1 MEVVSDMATTG
12 TATSGAGGT
21 GSTVALRPPIGRL
34 RAVKPPVLLE
44 DELPGGLHSV
54 FVRRPTLPL
63 VEFRLVMPLAP
74 AQIKKPALT
83 NVLSD
88 SLFAGTDRHDRLA
101 LAEAIEGLGGRLA
114 AHVDEDRVIVTGS
127 VLAEHL
133 GLFLNLV
140 AEVLTT
146 ATYPDPEVR
155 ADRERAAD
163 GMVITLSQ
171 PEVVAQ
177 QALRRRMFAGHPY
190 ATPLP
195 TPAAL
200 RRVKA
205 AELRELDQA
214 LLGPADAHLVL
225 VGDFQVPRARA
236 SVEEALAKWLR
247 RRRARDSQLA
257 RAAGPRRGPL
267 ELVARPQSTQSN
279 VRLGG
284 AAPPLAA
291 GDWPAAVLAGSVLAG
306 MFSSR
311 ITANLRERNGYSYSP
326 RSRFRHVR
334 AASSFVLLADVAS
347 AVTGASLVEIQYE
360 LGRIATVGITEEELE
375 LARRHAVGIFSFE
388 TATLPGLASTLAG
401 LAANGVGL
409 EYLANYPK
417 AIIATTKDQVDE
429 AARRY
434 LAPSELV
441 TVVVGDPDV
450 VTRQLAAVGEVVVRP
465 A

>member
-1 MEVVSDMATTG
+1 MTTTADMATT
-12 TATSGAGGT
+12 T
-21 GSTVALRPPIGRL
+21 GPTIERPPIGRL
-34 RAVKPPVLLE
+34 QAVKPPAWLE
-44 DELPGGLHSV
+44 AELAGGLHAV
-54 FVRRPTLPL
+54 FARRPTLPL
-63 VEFRLVMPLAP
+63 VELRLVVPLA
-74 AQIKKPALT
+74 AAEIEKPALT

-88 SLFAGTDRHDRLA
+88 SLFAGTRRHDRLA
-101 LAEAIEGLGGRLA
+101 LAEAIEGLGGRLV
-114 AHVDEDRVIVTGS
+114 AHLDEDRLIVTGS
-127 VLAEHL
+127 VLAANL
-133 GLFLNLV
+133 RPFLELV
-140 AEVLTT
+140 GEVLTS
-146 ATYPDPEVR
+146 ATYPDTEVR
-155 ADRERAAD
+155 ADRDRAAD

-171 PEVVAQ
+171 PEVMAQ

-205 AELRELDQA
+205 ADLRELHQA
-214 LLGPADAHLVL
+214 LLRPAGAHLVL

-236 SVEEALAKWLR
+236 IAEEALGGWLR
-247 RRRARDSQLA
+247 RRRARDTKLA
-257 RAAGPRRGPL
+257 PTAAVRPGPI
-267 ELVARPQSTQSN
+267 ELVHRSNSAQSN

-284 AAPPLAA
+284 GAPSLSDP
-291 GDWPAAVLAGSVLAG
+291 GWPATALAGSVLAG

-334 AASSFVLLADVAS
+334 AGSSFVLLADVAS
-347 AVTGASLVEIQYE
+347 AVTGASLVEILYE
-360 LGRIATVGITEEELE
+360 LGRMATVGVTDEELE

-388 TATLPGLASTLAG
+388 TATLPGLASTLAS
-401 LAANGVGL
+401 LAANGVEL
-409 EYLANYPK
+409 DYLAKYPK
-417 AIIATTKDQVDE
+417 AIIATTKAQVDE

-434 LAPSELV
+434 LAPRHLV

-450 VTRQLAAVGEVVVRP
+450 VAGPLAAIGEVVVRP

>member
-1 MEVVSDMATTG
+1 MTTTAPTTTVS
-12 TATSGAGGT
+12 
-21 GSTVALRPPIGRL
+21 RPPIGRL
-34 RAVKPPVLLE
+34 RPVKPPALLE
-44 DELPGGLHSV
+44 AELPGGVQSV
-54 FVRRPTLPL
+54 FVRRQTLPL
-63 VEFRLVMPLAP
+63 VELRLVIPLTA
-74 AQIKKPALT
+74 AQIQKPALT
-83 NVLSD
+83 SVLSE
-88 SLFAGTDRHDRLA
+88 SLFAGTESHDRLA

-114 AHVDEDRVIVTGS
+114 AHVDEDRLIMTGS
-127 VLAEHL
+127 VLAENL
-133 GLFLNLV
+133 RPFLHLV

-146 ATYPDPEVR
+146 ATYPEPEVR
-155 ADRERAAD
+155 ADKERAAD
-163 GMVITLSQ
+163 GMIITLSQ

-177 QALRRRMFAGHPY
+177 QALRRRMFGSHPY

-205 AELRELDQA
+205 SELRGLHDD

-236 SVEEALAKWLR
+236 AVEEELAGWFG
-247 RRRARDSQLA
+247 RRRARDDQLPPVTK
-257 RAAGPRRGPL
+257 PRPGPL
-267 ELVARPQSTQSN
+267 ELVGRANSAQSN

-284 AAPPLAA
+284 GAPSLSAA
-291 GDWPAAVLAGSVLAG
+291 DWPAAVLAGSVLAG

-334 AASSFVLLADVAS
+334 AGSSFVLAADVAS
-347 AVTGASLVEIQYE
+347 AVTGASLVEILYE
-360 LGRIATVGITEEELE
+360 LGRLATLGITEDELE

-409 EYLANYPK
+409 DYLGNYPK
-417 AIIATTKDQVDE
+417 AVLATTKDQVDE
-429 AARRY
+429 AARLY
-434 LAPSELV
+434 LAPSQLV
-441 TVVVGDPDV
+441 TVVVGDPAV
-450 VTRQLAAVGEVVVRP
+450 VAGPLAAVEELVTRP

>member
-1 MEVVSDMATTG
+1 MTTTAPTTTG
-12 TATSGAGGT
+12 A
-21 GSTVALRPPIGRL
+21 RPPIGRL
-34 RAVKPPVLLE
+34 RPVKPPALLE
-44 DELPGGLHSV
+44 AELPGGVQSV
-54 FVRRPTLPL
+54 FVRRQTLPL
-63 VEFRLVMPLAP
+63 VEFRLVIPLSAT
-74 AQIKKPALT
+74 QIQKPALT
-83 NVLSD
+83 AVLSE
-88 SLFAGTDRHDRLA
+88 SLFAGTESHDRLA
-101 LAEAIEGLGGRLA
+101 LAGAIEGLGGRLA
-114 AHVDEDRVIVTGS
+114 AHVDEDRLIMSGS
-127 VLAEHL
+127 VLAEYL
-133 GLFLNLV
+133 RPFLQLV

-146 ATYPDPEVR
+146 ATYPEAEVR

-171 PEVVAQ
+171 PEVAAQ
-177 QALRRRMFAGHPY
+177 QALRRRMFGSHPY
-190 ATPLP
+190 ATALP

-205 AELRELDQA
+205 PELRALHDH

-236 SVEEALAKWLR
+236 TVEEELAGWSR
-247 RRRARDSQLA
+247 RRRAREGQLQPVTA
-257 RAAGPRRGPL
+257 PRPGPL
-267 ELVARPQSTQSN
+267 ELVARPNSAQSN

-284 AAPPLAA
+284 RAPSLSAA
-291 GDWPAAVLAGSVLAG
+291 DWPAAVLAGSVLSG

-334 AASSFVLLADVAS
+334 AGSSFVLAADVAS
-347 AVTGASLVEIQYE
+347 AVTGASLVEILYE
-360 LGRIATVGITEEELE
+360 LGRMATLGVTEDELE

-409 EYLANYPK
+409 DYLANYPK
-417 AIIATTKDQVDE
+417 AILATTKDQVDE
-429 AARRY
+429 AARLY
-434 LAPSELV
+434 LAPRRLV
-441 TVVVGDPDV
+441 AVVVGDPEVVAGPLAAIDEV
-450 VTRQLAAVGEVVVRP
+450 VTRP